1 MLVRLG
7 FPRAGLYAAIE
18 GEPRMSDRS
27 QVEVDRADR
36 QVIEQAA
43 AKPGGGTF

>member
-1 MLVRLG
+1 
-7 FPRAGLYAAIE
+7 
-18 GEPRMSDRS
+18 MSDRS

-43 AKPGGGTF
+43 ANLVGGTFGAGTLLR